1 MSSAVR
7 DNTTERHRRK
17 RLWRRLK
24 WAAATALVLYL
35 AALIPMRMIAGRGVP
50 DIAFIPGA
58 ADTDTLVV
66 VVHGLNGAPSR
77 NGMLEIVKSTDGLPN
92 ADILAPLYFDDQLGV
107 LSNADPYQLTDLLE
121 VRIDEWFRKKNY
133 AHIVLVGHSMGGG
146 ILRKALVWALGQ
158 DDDRPARRPKREWPS
173 RVDRFVSLAAINRG
187 WSIDPL
193 PVNMSWWRAVSMDLG
208 LRLAA
213 ITGTAHLIG
222 DLQRGA
228 PYVSDLRVQWLRLAR
243 SSSEPVLPPSIHL
256 LGTKDDIVTTDDSR
270 DLCVA
275 AGVRFASLTGVGHA
289 DIAAA
294 LRSTSTSPHATTIRD
309 AIAGRLPVAAF
320 DDPTR
325 DECRQIPNIERLVFI
340 VHGIRDYADWGE
352 ALETEIAKQAKSQ
365 KIPLVVE
372 PSKYGFFPMASFL
385 LRPDRQQKVRWFMDQ
400 YTDALATYPDAHT
413 FDFIGHSNGT
423 YLLGAALVR
432 YKTLKIRNVYL
443 AGSVL
448 PQRFPWKTYVPRQ
461 VEVVRNVV
469 ASRDWVVGI
478 FPRLIEQ
485 LAEWFD
491 ITRVNGFW
499 DVGAAGFRG
508 FSDLAN
514 GSVRNIKFAPGSHG
528 YGVDIAYED
537 RKSALVRF
545 AVDGVNDTNDSAMSQ
560 VFGSGKA
567 EGGFDVLFDMLSR
580 VSPLIWIALVVLV
593 IYLGVRLW
601 RVRWWLGSAYA
612 GLVLFVLFSG

>member
-1 MSSAVR
+1 MSPAVTHH
-7 DNTTERHRRK
+7 TTNRGWRARLHRPV
-17 RLWRRLK
+17 K
-24 WAAATALVLYL
+24 WGGFVFALYL
-35 AALIPMRMIAGRGVP
+35 AVTIPMRLIANRAVPDVEFIAG
-50 DIAFIPGA
+50 A
-58 ADTDTLVV
+58 AGTDTLIVI
-66 VVHGLNGAPSR
+66 VHGLNGAPSR
-77 NGMLEIVKSTDGLPN
+77 DGMLQIVKSKDGLPD
-92 ADILAPLYFDDQLGV
+92 ADILAPRYYDNQLGV
-107 LSNADPYQLTDLLE
+107 LSNADPYELTDLLE
-121 VRIDEWFRKKNY
+121 VRIEEWFQKKKY
-133 AHIVLVGHSMGGG
+133 AHIVLLGHSMGGG
-146 ILRKALVWALGQ
+146 ILRKALVWALGE
-158 DDDRPARRPKREWPS
+158 DDDRPARRAKRDWPS

-187 WSIDPL
+187 WSIDPR
-193 PVNMSWWRAVSMDLG
+193 PVNMSWWRATSMNLG
-208 LRLAA
+208 LQLAA
-213 ITGTAHLIG
+213 MTGTAHLIR

-243 SSSEPVLPPSIHL
+243 NSSTPVLPPTIHL
-256 LGTKDDIVTTDDSR
+256 LGTKDDIVNTDDSR

-275 AGVRFASLTGVGHA
+275 AGVRFVSLTGVGHA

-294 LRSTSTSPHATTIRD
+294 LRSASTSPHATIIRD
-309 AIAGRLPVAAF
+309 AVAGRLPVGAF
-320 DDPTR
+320 DDATR
-325 DECRQIPNIERLVFI
+325 NECRQIPKIERLVFI

-352 ALETEIAKQAKSQ
+352 ALQTDIATQAKSQ
-365 KIPLVVE
+365 GIPLVVE
-372 PSKYGFFPMASFL
+372 PPKYGFFPMASFL

-400 YTDALATYPDAHT
+400 YTDALATYPDART

-432 YKTLKIRNVYL
+432 YKTLKIRNAYL

-461 VEVVRNVV
+461 VEAVRNVV

-478 FPRLIEQ
+478 FPRVIEQ

-491 ITRVNGFW
+491 ITGVNGFW

-545 AVDGVNDTNDSAMSQ
+545 AVDGVNDANDSALSH

-567 EGGFDVLFDMLSR
+567 EGWLDTLFDMLSR
-580 VSPLIWIALVVLV
+580 VSPLVWIAIVVVV

-601 RVRWWLGSAYA
+601 RVRWWLGTAYSAF
-612 GLVLFVLFSG
+612 VLLVLFSG